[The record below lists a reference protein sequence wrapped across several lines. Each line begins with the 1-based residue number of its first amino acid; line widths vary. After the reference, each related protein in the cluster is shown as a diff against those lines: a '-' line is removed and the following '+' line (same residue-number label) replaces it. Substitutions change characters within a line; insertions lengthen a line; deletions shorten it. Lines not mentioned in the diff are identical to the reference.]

1 MLSSVDPLK
10 FNQAC
15 KKELKSVKQISPPDW
30 SRFAKTGSHNR
41 FPPSD
46 NDWWYARSASILR
59 RLYLD
64 GPVGIERL
72 RTYYGGRKERGHK
85 PERFRKSGGS
95 HIRKIIQ
102 QLESAGL
109 VQKNE
114 QGRKGRVLTKKGVE
128 FVNKVAAGAKK

>member
-1 MLSSVDPLK
+1 MIRRVEPLK

-15 KKELKSVKQISPPDW
+15 AKELRSVKEVSPPDW
-30 SRFAKTGSHNR
+30 SRFAKTGSHNK

-46 NDWWYARSASILR
+46 DDWWYSRTASVLR

-64 GPVGIERL
+64 APVGVERL

-85 PERFRKSGGS
+85 PERFRKSGGN
-95 HIRKIIQ
+95 HIRKILQ
-102 QLESAGL
+102 QLEAAGL

-114 QGRKGRVLTKKGVE
+114 QGKKGRVLTAKGKE
-128 FVNKVAAGAKK
+128 FVKKVFSGVNK